1 MTQQEFIQKM
11 SECAVCD
18 MGASGI
24 LASVTIAQAILESG
38 YGTTE
43 LAINANNYFG
53 MKCSL
58 SSNTWN
64 SVWDRVSKYT
74 KTTKEQDKDGKE
86 YTIKADFRKYSS
98 MEESVADHSLYLLG
112 AMNGTKKRYEGLAGE
127 KDPRTAIQIIK
138 MGGYATDVKY
148 VDKVMSIIDRYDL
161 TQYDEEKEDFNMGIE
176 IRKDISANSPCNKTG
191 REITVK
197 GAMLHS
203 VGCPQPKPEVFANI
217 WKTSTNA
224 CVHAVLGVAP
234 YAIQC
239 LPTFPERKKARR
251 GWHGASGKN
260 GSVND
265 THLSLEMTEPATIKY
280 TGGASWIET
289 GNGANTKAHVLAT
302 YSNAVQLFAQWCKE
316 FNLDPLADGV
326 IISHHEG
333 NVRGVAS
340 NHGDVEHIWN
350 KFGLTMNQFRQDIKK
365 AMSGQTVDTV
375 PSKPVDNSSDDTS
388 NQNIKSMSGFVTVIY
403 DGDDGLNVRKAPS
416 ILSDVDCIVGKGEV
430 FTVVGISADEKWY
443 KLKSGLFITTIPDYV
458 SFKATEEQKQ
468 STAGTG
474 YYRVR
479 KEWGKADTQIG
490 AFKDKNN
497 AIELCKQNSGYKVFD
512 NDGKEIYPLVSE
524 TPKSFLFKVT
534 IPDLRIRKGA
544 GTTYDYWKTSNG
556 KAEYTGK
563 NVFTIVDTAEGQGAK
578 LWGLLKSGE
587 NNRDRWIA
595 LDEDYGERV

>member
-1 MTQQEFIQKM
+1 MTQQQFIETIAGYVKKYAPM
-11 SECAVCD
+11 FDIGVC
-18 MGASGI
+18 SPI
-24 LASVTIAQAILESG
+24 IAQACLESA
-38 YGTTE
+38 YGTSYK
-43 LAINANNYFG
+43 AQYNNFFG
-53 MKCSL
+53 LKYRKDRVTCNSGVFNDGGSEQNPDGSYSSL
-58 SSNTWN
+58 SDSTKWYAFENIEMGVLGYFQFINISNYSNLKGVT
-64 SVWDRVSKYT
+64 DPYKYLQNI
-74 KTTKEQDKDGKE
+74 KED
-86 YTIKADFRKYSS
+86 
-98 MEESVADHSLYLLG
+98 
-112 AMNGTKKRYEGLAGE
+112 
-127 KDPRTAIQIIK
+127 
-138 MGGYATDVKY
+138 GYATSLDY
-148 VDKVMSIIDRYDL
+148 VDNVYAVIKKWDL
-161 TQYDEEKEDFNMGIE
+161 TKYDNVKEELNMGIE
-176 IRKDISANSPCNKTG
+176 IRKDISATSPCNSTG

-197 GAMLHS
+197 GSTLHS

-217 WKTSTNA
+217 WKTSTSA
-224 CVHAVLGVAP
+224 CVHAVLGVDP

-251 GWHGASGKN
+251 GWHGGKGSK

-280 TGGASWIET
+280 VGGASWIET
-289 GNGANTKAHVLAT
+289 GDGSNTKRHVLAT
-302 YSNAVQLFAQWCKE
+302 YANAVQLFAQWCTE

-333 NVRGVAS
+333 NVRDVAS

-350 KFGLTMNQFRQDIKK
+350 KFGLTMNQFRQDVKK

-388 NQNIKSMSGFVTVIY
+388 NQSIKSMSGFVTVIY

-416 ILSDVDCIVGKGEV
+416 ILSEVDCIVGKGEV

-458 SFKATEEQKQ
+458 SFKATEEQKH

-497 AIELCKQNSGYKVFD
+497 AVELCKQNSGYKVFD

-587 NNRDRWIA
+587 KNRDRWIA

>member
-1 MTQQEFIQKM
+1 MTKQEFIEAIAGYVKKYAPM
-11 SECAVCD
+11 FDIGVC
-18 MGASGI
+18 SPI
-24 LASVTIAQAILESG
+24 IAQACLESA
-38 YGTTE
+38 YGTSYK
-43 LAINANNYFG
+43 AQYNNFFG
-53 MKCSL
+53 LKYRKDRVTCNSGVFNDGGSEQNPDGSYSSL
-58 SSNTWN
+58 SDSTKWYAFENMDMGVLGYFQFISISNYSNLKGVT
-64 SVWDRVSKYT
+64 DPYKYLQNI
-74 KTTKEQDKDGKE
+74 KED
-86 YTIKADFRKYSS
+86 
-98 MEESVADHSLYLLG
+98 
-112 AMNGTKKRYEGLAGE
+112 
-127 KDPRTAIQIIK
+127 
-138 MGGYATDVKY
+138 GYATSLDY
-148 VDKVMSIIDRYDL
+148 VDNVYAVIKKWDL
-161 TQYDEEKEDFNMGIE
+161 TKYDNIKEELNMGIE
-176 IRKDISANSPCNKTG
+176 IRKDISATSPCNKTG

-197 GAMLHS
+197 GNTLHS

-217 WKTSTNA
+217 WKTSTSA
-224 CVHAVLGVAP
+224 CVHAVLGVDP

-251 GWHGASGKN
+251 GWHGGKGSK

-280 TGGASWIET
+280 VGGANWIET
-289 GNGANTKAHVLAT
+289 GDGSNTKRHVLAT
-302 YSNAVQLFAQWCKE
+302 YANAVQLFAQWCTE

-350 KFGLTMNQFRQDIKK
+350 KFGLTMNQFRKDVKK

-375 PSKPVDNSSDDTS
+375 PSTPVDNSSDDTS
-388 NQNIKSMSGFVTVIY
+388 KQSIKSMSGTVTVIY

-416 ILSDVDCIVGKGEV
+416 ILSDVDCVVGKGEV

-479 KEWGKADTQIG
+479 KEWGKSDTQIG

-587 NNRDRWIA
+587 KNRDRWIA